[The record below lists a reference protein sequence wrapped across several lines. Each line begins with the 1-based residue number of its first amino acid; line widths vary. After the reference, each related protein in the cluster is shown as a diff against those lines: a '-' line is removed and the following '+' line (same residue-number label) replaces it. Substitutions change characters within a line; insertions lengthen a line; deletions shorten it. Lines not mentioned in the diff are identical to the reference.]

1 MDKLFELVQ
10 PVNGQPI
17 QIAVIAFHSVIAA
30 LVVIVLILVIVLMS
44 NTLVTP
50 DKPRGWAD
58 KDYDALQGSR
68 KSLVTY
74 MAENKIPDT
83 TPMNRFTVATANFGG
98 IFTEDIR
105 LLSPWIGTVSPEAA
119 RLQVEA
125 GARAIVLDI
134 WPDPANSASPV
145 VCSMIDNQAWPIQNI
160 WLKWGL
166 DKGVGRY
173 SNWSLLTRN
182 KMPVEKI
189 LTATMTAAFGSS
201 PGTQNR
207 DPFFLILKLHGAMT
221 TSYLDNLGDIVRTAI
236 GGKSM
241 GTEWNKCMN
250 QNVIGTAPV
259 NAFTSKVFVIV
270 VPDIQPGYN
279 SLPSVNT
286 HSGFVTA
293 FLNTRLGEIT
303 NALERTAQTIFFEPS
318 GVGAI
323 AAANQTNCENP
334 AGPPQTLAQT
344 SFTVVQP
351 TIGGDTTVNDTLY
364 ENSGYVNCMQT
375 GAQFVAVN
383 LFSHKE
389 ADGPLTT
396 FFDSQYF
403 GTYSFRKI

>member
-17 QIAVIAFHSVIAA
+17 QIAVLAFHSVIAA
-30 LVVIVLILVIVLMS
+30 LVVIVLILVIILMS

-50 DKPRGWAD
+50 NNPTGWAD
-58 KDYDALQGSR
+58 KNYDAIQGSR
-68 KSLVTY
+68 KSLAQY
-74 MAENKIPDT
+74 MSANNIPDSAV
-83 TPMNRFTVATANFGG
+83 MNRFTVATASFGG
-98 IFTEDIR
+98 LFTENIS
-105 LLSPWIGTVSPEAA
+105 LLNPWIGTVSPEAA

-134 WPDPANSASPV
+134 WPDPANFASPV
-145 VCSMIDNQAWPIQNI
+145 VCSMIDNQAWPIQNM
-160 WLKWGL
+160 WMKLGL
-166 DKGVGRY
+166 NKGTGRY
-173 SNWSLLTRN
+173 SNWALLTRN

-189 LTATMTAAFGSS
+189 LNATMSAAFGSS
-201 PGTQNR
+201 PGIQNK

-221 TSYLDNLGDIVRTAI
+221 TSYLDNLGDIVRTSI
-236 GGKSM
+236 GGRSM

-270 VPDIQPGYN
+270 IPDIQSGYN

-286 HSGFVTA
+286 HSGFVAA

-303 NALERTAQTIFFEPS
+303 NALERTAQSIFFEPS

-351 TIGGDTTVNDTLY
+351 TIGGDTTVNDKLY
-364 ENSGYVNCMQT
+364 ENSGYVNCIQT
-375 GAQFVAVN
+375 GAQFVALN
-383 LFSHKE
+383 FFSSKE
-389 ADGPLTT
+389 ADGPMAT
-396 FFDSQYF
+396 FFDPNYF